1 MREMGH
7 YRSSV
12 LDSQGKPED
21 SMNIVLL
28 GEGSAGKTTMTVR
41 VKEGKFIE
49 QYDPTLY
56 DVHKFK
62 LSVDDKEENIGK
74 INLIDQII
82 PQHIL
87 NCFKHPENLADFT

>member
-1 MREMGH
+1 MMREMGH

-12 LDSQGKPED
+12 LDSQSKAED

-49 QYDPTLY
+49 
-56 DVHKFK
+56 
-62 LSVDDKEENIGK
+62 
-74 INLIDQII
+74 
-82 PQHIL
+82 
-87 NCFKHPENLADFT
+87 